1 MTQCSPTFSARQFL
15 GTRALPP
22 VLKALARRRRAGFAG
37 GLMRAAVEPFGPPGG
52 EGAARILALPKAGFT
67 EDALAVFGDDPRFK
81 LLGLHR
87 GYVKA
92 VYPAFLPPWVDDN
105 NYLSAPAELDS
116 AKTALRDFWA
126 RAWWE
131 LQRTARADAVVTG
144 NFAYH
149 AEQELATAVEASG
162 VPFVAMHKEALK
174 TPGLAAFF
182 TELYR
187 NRRRPF
193 AGRRILVY
201 NRIERDIQIETGIVP
216 PERVTA
222 CGMPRLDRLH
232 RWRRQAAARPEAV
245 VARPRL
251 LFFAFHPK
259 TGLPLIPRKPG
270 APEGRLERLD
280 RDLEGLSWKRLCHAC
295 HQAIAR
301 LARENPGIDV
311 VIKGKGGLF
320 EWLDLTGGPDVSAAR
335 SPNLRLIVGGDP
347 QELIA
352 EASVVSGFNTT
363 ALLEAVAAGKRV
375 VVPHF
380 AEAAEAATAPYVLDL
395 GEAVQRAPSADDL
408 VAMLRAAALSP
419 APPAAE
425 LSAARRD
432 VLEHWVGNPDGEA
445 GARVSAVVLA
455 EISGPKAAE

>member
-1 MTQCSPTFSARQFL
+1 MTQRSPTFSARQFL

-22 VLKALARRRRAGFAG
+22 VLKALARRRRAGLAG

-52 EGAARILALPKAGFT
+52 EGAARLLALPKAGFT

-87 GYVKA
+87 GCVKA

-162 VPFVAMHKEALK
+162 VPFIAMHKEALK
-174 TPGLAAFF
+174 TPGRAAFF

-201 NRIERDIQIETGIVP
+201 NRIERDIQIEAGIVP

-222 CGMPRLDRLH
+222 CGMPRLR
-232 RWRRQAAARPEAV
+232 
-245 VARPRL
+245 
-251 LFFAFHPK
+251 
-259 TGLPLIPRKPG
+259 
-270 APEGRLERLD
+270 
-280 RDLEGLSWKRLCHAC
+280 
-295 HQAIAR
+295 
-301 LARENPGIDV
+301 
-311 VIKGKGGLF
+311 
-320 EWLDLTGGPDVSAAR
+320 
-335 SPNLRLIVGGDP
+335 
-347 QELIA
+347 
-352 EASVVSGFNTT
+352 
-363 ALLEAVAAGKRV
+363 
-375 VVPHF
+375 
-380 AEAAEAATAPYVLDL
+380 
-395 GEAVQRAPSADDL
+395 
-408 VAMLRAAALSP
+408 P
-419 APPAAE
+419 APPLAAAGGGSPRSGRGPPPVAV
-425 LSAARRD
+425 LRLPPQDGAATNHAKAQRAGRQVGAPGSRPRGPVMEASLPRLPPSHCPPGPREPRDRRR
-432 VLEHWVGNPDGEA
+432 HQGQGGPF
-445 GARVSAVVLA
+445 RVA
-455 EISGPKAAE
+455 